1 MQEIVDRLTADDR
14 GAQIARTLVYPYLN
28 HAATMYES
36 GYATKDD
43 IDASMRFGCG
53 YPVGPLALVDA
64 LGASTVVEGLRAQH
78 ATTGDPL
85 HEPAPVLVKLAEA
98 GETFESAASDAGATP
113 APQKHH
119 PVGKVGVVGTGTMA
133 AGIVEVFAK
142 AGHDVVFVGRSDDK
156 VAADLHEQRLQKAP
170 AEVTSDPT
178 ACGLHQDLSLL
189 VGNPASPAAG

>member
-98 GETFESAASDAGATP
+98 GETVRVYIP
-113 APQKHH
+113 Y
-119 PVGKVGVVGTGTMA
+119 GTEWYGYLM
-133 AGIVEVFAK
+133 
-142 AGHDVVFVGRSDDK
+142 R
-156 VAADLHEQRLQKAP
+156 RL
-170 AEVTSDPT
+170 AEKPSN
-178 ACGLHQDLSLL
+178 LSFFLKSL
-189 VGNPASPAAG
+189 ISKS